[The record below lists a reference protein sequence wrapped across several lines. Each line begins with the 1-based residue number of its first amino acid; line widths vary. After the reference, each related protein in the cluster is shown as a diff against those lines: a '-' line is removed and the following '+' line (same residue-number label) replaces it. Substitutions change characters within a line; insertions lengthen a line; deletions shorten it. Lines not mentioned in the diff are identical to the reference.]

1 MDIHKRNI
9 LGANVFKS
17 DDLSDDL
24 LVVLADQLGRL
35 IVIGPNRFGRLIA
48 THRDYIRQLENI
60 ATSIHRNHKK
70 IVKIT

>member
-17 DDLSDDL
+17 DDL

-35 IVIGPNRFGRLIA
+35 IDDLGN
-48 THRDYIRQLENI
+48 
-60 ATSIHRNHKK
+60 
-70 IVKIT
+70 